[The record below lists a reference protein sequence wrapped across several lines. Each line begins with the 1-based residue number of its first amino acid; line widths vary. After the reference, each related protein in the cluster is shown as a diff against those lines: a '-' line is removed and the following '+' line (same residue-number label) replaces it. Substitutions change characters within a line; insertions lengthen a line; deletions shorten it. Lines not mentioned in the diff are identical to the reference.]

1 MEQED
6 QKRSQ
11 GEKDY
16 SNLSDD
22 NQNSLNNDT
31 SQWNNASAVRG
42 DDGYNPASLN
52 NAENKSAKQSNE
64 LNEDN
69 LSKTENDAANNS
81 SWDNNTGQ
89 GGTHASRAKAENA
102 KNLTGKLLSVCI

>member
-1 MEQED
+1 MKQED

-16 SNLSDD
+16 SNLNDD

-64 LNEDN
+64 LNED
-69 LSKTENDAANNS
+69 
-81 SWDNNTGQ
+81 
-89 GGTHASRAKAENA
+89 
-102 KNLTGKLLSVCI
+102 KLVQN